1 MKTKLFSLIVILTS
15 TLVLL
20 SGCRKDTNSGGSN
33 PLKFTD
39 LKVDPSFTFDNFV
52 TLSLNV
58 SVNKSP
64 SSNMNII

>member
-39 LKVDPSFTFDNFV
+39 LKVDPSFR
-52 TLSLNV
+52 
-58 SVNKSP
+58 
-64 SSNMNII
+64 IR